1 MATGASNGQTNFTL
15 TALDGK
21 QDLPPGDHPLWIF
34 DEGHAV
40 RWLRTTEDR
49 SALVEAGCQV
59 WSAVTEAA
67 KREERTEWL
76 SERLQAAST
85 EAVTWMSH
93 GAATLVPEPLR
104 DKAGDADWLEAE
116 TGLRHLGTDA
126 ETVVG
131 SPYVVVVA
139 PDHGMRQAISAVSP
153 RVAFRHPRAV
163 LAEGFLREERGR
175 DRRALAVHLGAGCV
189 DLVLV
194 ESDALVASVHH
205 ETSATSDAVYRAV
218 HLLHAM
224 GFDDQVAVQ
233 LSGMVKPMGEAHKAF
248 QRHFDK
254 VDLHY
259 GRFIPALGNVT
270 GLHRQ
275 QFLPLIQLIRCA

>member
-1 MATGASNGQTNFTL
+1 MATGASNGQTNFML

-49 SALVEAGCQV
+49 SALVEAGCQM

-76 SERLQAAST
+76 SERLHAAST
-85 EAVTWMSH
+85 EAVTWMSD

-104 DKAGDADWLEAE
+104 NKAGDADWLEAE

-153 RVAFRHPRAV
+153 RVVFRHPRLFSPKDSSARSGGATGG
-163 LAEGFLREERGR
+163 LWPSIWG
-175 DRRALAVHLGAGCV
+175 LGASTWC
-189 DLVLV
+189 
-194 ESDALVASVHH
+194 SWNPTRSWRPFTTKRAPRRTRSIAPSICCTPWAS
-205 ETSATSDAVYRAV
+205 TTRW
-218 HLLHAM
+218 
-224 GFDDQVAVQ
+224 
-233 LSGMVKPMGEAHKAF
+233 PC
-248 QRHFDK
+248 
-254 VDLHY
+254 
-259 GRFIPALGNVT
+259 N
-270 GLHRQ
+270 
-275 QFLPLIQLIRCA
+275 